1 MKVQRIELKKGK
13 FEVYKVGNMRFERI
27 FECGESKGERWVGFF
42 EDKDRDIPV
51 FARSKEGFTIDEIR
65 ETLKATQKF
74 IEVVKKRSKPE

>member
-13 FEVYKVGNMRFERI
+13 FEVYRVGDMRFERI
-27 FECGESKGERWVGFF
+27 FECGESKGERWVGFY

-65 ETLKATQKF
+65 QTLKATQKF
-74 IEVVKKRSKPE
+74 LGVVKERSKKK

>member
-13 FEVYKVGNMRFERI
+13 FEVFKVGDMRFERI
-27 FECGESKGERWVGFF
+27 FECGESKGERWVGFY

-65 ETLKATQKF
+65 QTLRATKKF
-74 IEVVKKRSKPE
+74 LEVVKKRSKAK

>member
-13 FEVYKVGNMRFERI
+13 FEVFKVGNMRFERI
-27 FECGESKGERWVGFF
+27 FECGESKGERWVGFY

-65 ETLKATQKF
+65 QTLKAAQKF
-74 IEVVKKRSKPE
+74 LEVVKKRSKSE